1 MPKKAILSEQQ
12 IKFAHLLINE
22 GDTKSPSECAY
33 QAGYKNRPRQSASEL
48 CNSKIY
54 PLVANYIKNLRE
66 EVKLKDSINRGDKTK
81 RDCLFKLSYID
92 VEHQFLGN
100 SSTAQKRIEMG
111 RLLAKRQPVKNADC
125 VIPIPETSIFNAQGF
140 ADASK
145 IPLVN
150 AIFKKRP
157 KTQTLF
163 IKNRKERIKNVFL
176 FIPNLIRN
184 KKIVL
189 VDETVISGLSLKT
202 VLNIIREFK
211 PKEIH
216 IRVVCKPM
224 MRKCPKND
232 FSKSW
237 KFAPSN
243 YKKYFRVD
251 SFGYLN
257 TYDLE
262 RFAKC
267 SYCFGNNK
275 DNSIMFGPNEKKR
288 Y

>member
-1 MPKKAILSEQQ
+1 MPKKAILTEQQ
-12 IKFAHLLINE
+12 IKFAHLLIYE
-22 GDTKSPSECAY
+22 GGIKSPSECAY

-48 CNSKIY
+48 CNPKIY
-54 PLVANYIKNLRE
+54 PLVANYINDLRE
-66 EVKLKDSINRGDKTK
+66 EKKLKNKKNETK

-92 VEHQFLGN
+92 LEHRFLGD

-140 ADASK
+140 AEASK

-176 FIPNLIRN
+176 FIPDLIKN

-202 VLNIIREFK
+202 VLNIVREFK
-211 PKEIH
+211 PREIH
-216 IRVVCKPM
+216 VRVVCKPM

-232 FSKSW
+232 FSKTW

-243 YKKYFRVD
+243 YKKYFKVD

-262 RFAKC
+262 KFAKC

-275 DNSIMFGPNEKKR
+275 DNSIVFGPNEKKR